1 MRIFRSNAHGATLM
15 AAGLGLVLVLGACG
29 SGVSGNDDEPST
41 GSGGATGGE
50 PVASQLVLGAPPEC
64 PERPFCIPGLEDTYG
79 IEFKAFKPLD
89 VGGPLTVKALKG
101 GQIDVGLL
109 FSTSSAIVANDFVL
123 LEDDKNLQTA
133 ENIVPLV
140 TKEVDDSAA
149 ELLNQVS
156 AALTTENITE
166 LNGRVELDQ
175 EDPADVAA
183 DFLEQEGISGEGGGG
198 SGELTVGAV
207 AFAEN
212 QIVAEMYAQVL
223 EQAGY
228 TVKRQTDLGSREILY
243 PALKKGQVDV
253 APEYLGSL
261 LLFLDPDAEAT
272 GDPENNVRLLEE
284 LLSKDDLR
292 LLQYSEAN
300 DQNAFVVTQETA
312 EEFDL
317 ETMSDLAAPAE

>member
-1 MRIFRSNAHGATLM
+1 MRRIRSNAHGATLI
-15 AAGLGLVLVLGACG
+15 AAALGLVLVLGACG
-29 SGVSGNDDEPST
+29 SGVSEDEPDT
-41 GSGGATGGE
+41 GSGATAGTGE
-50 PVASQLVLGAPPEC
+50 AVASQLVLGGPPEC
-64 PERPFCIPGLEDTYG
+64 PQRPFCIPGLKETYG
-79 IEFKAFKPLD
+79 IEFADFKPLD

-123 LEDDKNLQTA
+123 LEDDQGLQTA

-140 TKEVDDSAA
+140 GEAIDDSAA
-149 ELLNQVS
+149 ESIDQVS

-166 LNGRVELDQ
+166 LNGRVELEQ

-183 DFLEQEGISGEGGGG
+183 DFLEQEGISGDGGGG
-198 SGELTVGAV
+198 SGEITVGAV

-243 PALKKGQVDV
+243 PALKKGEVDI

-261 LLFLDPDAEAT
+261 LLFLDPEAEAT
-272 GDPENNVRLLEE
+272 GDPENSVSLLEP
-284 LLSKDDLR
+284 LVSKDGLR
-292 LLQYSEAN
+292 LFQYSDAN
-300 DQNAFVVTQETA
+300 DQNAFVVTAETA
-312 EEFDL
+312 EEFGL
-317 ETMSDLAAPAE
+317 SSMSDLAAEN

>member
-1 MRIFRSNAHGATLM
+1 MRMFRSNAHGATLI
-15 AAGLGLVLVLGACG
+15 AASLGLVLVMGACG
-29 SGVSGNDDEPST
+29 SGVSEDEDEPAT
-41 GSGGATGGE
+41 GSTASGE
-50 PVASQLVLGAPPEC
+50 PVASQLILGGPPEC
-64 PERPFCIPGLEDTYG
+64 PERPFCIPGLKDTYG
-79 IEFKAFKPLD
+79 IEFKEFKPLD

-123 LEDDKNLQTA
+123 LEDDQSLQTA
-133 ENIVPLV
+133 ENIAPLV
-140 TKEVDDSAA
+140 SESIDDSAV
-149 ELLNQVS
+149 ELLDQVS

-223 EQAGY
+223 ESAGY

-243 PALKKGQVDV
+243 PALKKGEVDV

-272 GDPENNVRLLEE
+272 GDPENNVGLLEE
-284 LLSKDDLR
+284 LLAKDNLR

-312 EEFDL
+312 DEYGL
-317 ETMSDLAAPAE
+317 ATMSDLAAGGSE

>member
-1 MRIFRSNAHGATLM
+1 MRRSRSNAHGATRI
-15 AAGLGLVLVLGACG
+15 AAAVAFALTLAACG
-29 SGVSGNDDEPST
+29 SGVSEDNEPANDAGG
-41 GSGGATGGE
+41 GSGE
-50 PVASQLVLGAPPEC
+50 PVASQLVLGGPPEC
-64 PERPFCIPGLEDTYG
+64 PERPFCLPGLKETYG
-79 IEFKAFKPLD
+79 AEFAEFKALD
-89 VGGPLTVKALKG
+89 VGGPLTVKALKN

-123 LEDDKNLQTA
+123 LEDDQSLQTA
-133 ENIVPLV
+133 ENIAPLV
-140 TKEVDDSAA
+140 SDAVDDAAA
-149 ELLNQVS
+149 ELLDQVS
-156 AALTTENITE
+156 ATLTTENITE

-183 DFLEQEGISGEGGGG
+183 DFLEQEGITADGGG

-212 QIVAEMYAQVL
+212 QIVAEMYAHVL
-223 EQAGY
+223 DQAGY
-228 TVKRQTDLGSREILY
+228 TVDRQTDLGSREILY

-261 LLFLDPDAEAT
+261 LLFLDPKAEAT
-272 GDPENNVRLLEE
+272 GDAENNVSLLEP
-284 LLSKDDLR
+284 LLEKDGLR

-312 EEFDL
+312 DEYGL
-317 ETMSDLAAPAE
+317 QTVSDLGEPAS